1 MTVRMPTDNAE
12 LLAEKKRLEQAAA
25 AELQG
30 DVLAVLATPEGRRV
44 WLWVEDYL
52 CNPLAW
58 SADPDA
64 RARADGRREVAA
76 IMRQALVPHPDLR
89 VALTRERLLRDEKEA
104 TFRLMVHRLDREAAE
119 KKQSGTNPRGERSS
133 T

>member
-1 MTVRMPTDNAE
+1 MTVRMPTDSAE

-44 WLWVEDYL
+44 WLWIHDYI
-52 CNPLAW
+52 CNPLAPTG
-58 SADPDA
+58 DTDL
-64 RARADGRREVAA
+64 ARADGRRQVAA
-76 IMRQALVPHPDLR
+76 TMRKALEPHSDMV
-89 VALTRERLLRDEKEA
+89 VALARERLIRDEKEA

-119 KKQSGTNPRGERSS
+119 RKRT
-133 T
+133 